1 MVKVKTTVVVGLIS
15 HGIMISKQLN
25 LVQHLDMAKHNRAL
39 CSRRHN
45 S

>member
-1 MVKVKTTVVVGLIS
+1 MVKTAVVVGLIS
-15 HGIMISKQLN
+15 QGIMISKQLN
-25 LVQHLDMAKHNRAL
+25 IVQHLDIATHNSAL